1 MCLFGVV
8 VITVSDE
15 MSAILVELFM
25 KYVIMKFGICPLI
38 IVDDGRLFKELFN
51 SLKLYMLK
59 PIY

>member
-1 MCLFGVV
+1 MCLFDVV

-38 IVDDGRLFKELFN
+38 IVDDGRLFK
-51 SLKLYMLK
+51 
-59 PIY
+59 